1 MQYPFPPIRTYN
13 NMSQGQLGQAYA
25 NLEHHYGPRAYLPAP
40 FDRRPY
46 LNNEHQHAASHMD
59 ILQYRIANYAKL
71 AELRAEH
78 LANEKAREE
87 AWRKRREEAA
97 ARGKTHP
104 APGAQ
109 PAPFRTH
116 MQPVLHNDNHHEL
129 YGPLQITQPD
139 PIYEMPPLM
148 PPPHLPLG
156 PYLLATN
163 NNNTAFTP
171 PSPAMLDSLDQEHA
185 RYDEMIARQNY
196 ENHIRGASA
205 GAQEL
210 YAGWSDHQRGLAATL
225 FQARH
230 FATIG
235 HD

>member
-1 MQYPFPPIRTYN
+1 MEYQFPKIQTYTR
-13 NMSQGQLGQAYA
+13 MSRGQLGQAYA
-25 NLEHHYGPRAYLPAP
+25 NLEQHFGPRAYLPAP

-59 ILQYRIANYAKL
+59 ILQYRIENYAKL

-78 LANEKAREE
+78 LADQKAREE

-97 ARGKTHP
+97 RRGQKTHP

-116 MQPVLHNDNHHEL
+116 MQPFHNNDDHHEL
-129 YGPLQITQPD
+129 YGPLRIAQPNS
-139 PIYEMPPLM
+139 IYEMPPLM

-156 PYLLATN
+156 PYLASNT
-163 NNNTAFTP
+163 TAFTP
-171 PSPAMLDSLDQEHA
+171 PSSAMLDGLDQELA
-185 RYDEMIARQNY
+185 RYEEMNARENY
-196 ENHIRGASA
+196 EKHIRGASA

-210 YAGWSDHQRGLAATL
+210 YAGWSPHQRSVAAKL
-225 FQARH
+225 FHARQQ
-230 FATIG
+230 
-235 HD
+235 